1 MRLWG
6 SVREAAALRLQHLR
20 RVRRHESEAG
30 CELNSS
36 APSYTFKVCEDDES
50 DHFLALDMVCLSEG
64 AKDEC
69 NIVEVVGRDYQNK
82 EITVPVANL
91 KLSCQ
96 PSLCLEHF
104 EFQPPVTF
112 HLRSGSGPVHLAG
125 QHQIFHRK
133 DLSESSEEEEE
144 DEDMNEEDSSTE
156 EQEEDEDDDE
166 DFSPIKPAKKQWK
179 S

>member
-1 MRLWG
+1 MASFLD
-6 SVREAAALRLQHLR
+6 L
-20 RVRRHESEAG
+20 ESLDGETTAPICTSHFVFG

-36 APSYTFKVCEDDES
+36 ARSYTFKVSEEDDSE
-50 DHFLALDMVCLSEG
+50 HVLALNMACLSEG

-82 EITVPVANL
+82 EVAVPVANL

-96 PSLCLEHF
+96 PWLCLDNF

-112 HLRSGSGPVHLAG
+112 RLSSGSGPVHLAG

-133 DLSESSEEEEE
+133 NLSDDDFSDEEEESV
-144 DEDMNEEDSSTE
+144 D
-156 EQEEDEDDDE
+156 QEEEL
-166 DFSPIKPAKKQWK
+166 SPVKPAKKKQK